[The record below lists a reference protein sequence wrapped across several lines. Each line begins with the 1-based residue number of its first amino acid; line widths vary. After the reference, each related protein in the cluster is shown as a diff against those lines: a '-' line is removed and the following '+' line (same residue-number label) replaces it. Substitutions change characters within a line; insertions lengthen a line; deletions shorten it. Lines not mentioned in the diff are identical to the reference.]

1 MQESNTEAKLS
12 DISAALSV
20 SLQQDCSCSLAVQQS
35 LFSCLGT
42 EDSQTVV
49 FLARLSYTALPGVDL
64 PSLLTTWVGS
74 TPPITVAST
83 QLQVDNTC
91 PMVIDSLEPDGC
103 NVNPPT
109 DPPTNSSTDPL
120 NNSASDAIVIAVA
133 VGVVVLLLMIVIL
146 AIAIATAVM
155 VCCRKCSK
163 YRYALHVDV
172 QCTQPTHDV
181 TDMHSSVL
189 FVFSSCC
196 AGPTVPSPTR
206 CTSMSA
212 WAVGLG
218 AWPWLV

>member
-1 MQESNTEAKLS
+1 MYSCYVCDGPLFAVQESNTEAKLS

-64 PSLLTTWVGS
+64 PSLLTAWVGS
-74 TPPITVAST
+74 TPPISVAST
-83 QLQVDNTC
+83 QLQVDTTC
-91 PMVIDSLEPDGC
+91 PVVIDSLEPDGC
-103 NVNPPT
+103 NVNPPIDPPT

-155 VCCRKCSK
+155 VCCRKRSK
-163 YRYALHVDV
+163 YRYV
-172 QCTQPTHDV
+172 CTTCR
-181 TDMHSSVL
+181 
-189 FVFSSCC
+189 F
-196 AGPTVPSPTR
+196 
-206 CTSMSA
+206 
-212 WAVGLG
+212 AVY
-218 AWPWLV
+218 AANS